1 MIFTT
6 GLLVYHTNLIVKN
19 FTTNEELK
27 GYYRKPIGNPHS
39 RTLSINCGQALK
51 PANSEPSLMDEIIAD
66 KLKKEERKKMVE
78 FNLFLISISKRLFFI
93 FSISTMNRK
102 N

>member
-39 RTLSINCGQALK
+39 RSLSINCRQALD
-51 PANSEPSLMDEIIAD
+51 PTRSEPSLMDEIIAD
-66 KLKKEERKKMVE
+66 KTKKEERKKLVE
-78 FNLFLISISKRLFFI
+78 YYTHSNFHTII
-93 FSISTMNRK
+93 
-102 N
+102 

>member
-27 GYYRKPIGNPHS
+27 GYYKKPIGNPHS
-39 RTLSINCGQALK
+39 RTLSINCKQALN
-51 PANSEPSLMDEIIAD
+51 PINSEPSLIDEIRSQKFKMD
-66 KLKKEERKKMVE
+66 ERKKLV
-78 FNLFLISISKRLFFI
+78 NK
-93 FSISTMNRK
+93 
-102 N
+102 